1 MRYAIV
7 LWSVL
12 LWSGLAGAHEG
23 RPVYIKLT
31 QSAPLE
37 YSLQW
42 KTPPVMA
49 AGQEPTVRLQASGCE
64 RQTGDFRRRLTGTH
78 QYLCENPAPVLTVE
92 LQYPK
97 DNPALSTLIV
107 FERLSGEQRQHFS
120 GPETLQITL
129 PTTVSA
135 SEVIGQYIVAGAEH
149 ILIGYDHLLFVL
161 CLLVIAG
168 STRRLLLTITGFT
181 LAHSVTLAL
190 ASLQILQLPIAFV
203 EMLIALSIVIL
214 AAEII
219 KNKQHTFAWRY
230 PVATATAFG
239 LLHGLGFA
247 SVLGEFGLPQQMKLT
262 ALVFFNVGIEAGQIL
277 FILACLFL
285 KSMLLKSLRLKALP
299 LTPGLQLPQRIQR
312 HATAIPIS
320 ISALGIYLV
329 GCTSA
334 YWLIERSAA
343 IYF

>member
-1 MRYAIV
+1 MKYTVV
-7 LWSVL
+7 LMLSL
-12 LWSGLAGAHEG
+12 LWSGMTSAHEG
-23 RPVYIKLT
+23 RPVYVKLT
-31 QSAPLE
+31 QTAPLE

-49 AGQEPTVRLQASGCE
+49 AGQEPSVLLKTRDCSRTA
-64 RQTGDFRRRLTGTH
+64 GDTRPRLTGTH
-78 QYLCENPAPVLTVE
+78 QYHCQKSAEALTLE

-97 DNPALSTLIV
+97 DNPALSTLVV
-107 FERLSGEQRQHFS
+107 FERLSGEQSQHFS
-120 GPETLQITL
+120 GPEALQITL
-129 PTTVSA
+129 PATIS
-135 SEVIGQYIVAGAEH
+135 IGALAWQYISAGAEH

-161 CLLVIAG
+161 CLVVIAG

-190 ASLQILQLPIAFV
+190 ASFQVLRLPITFV
-203 EMLIALSIVIL
+203 EMLIALSIVVL

-219 KNKQHTFAWRY
+219 KNKRHTLAWRY

-262 ALVFFNVGIEAGQIL
+262 ALVFFNLGIEAGQIL
-277 FILACLFL
+277 FILACL
-285 KSMLLKSLRLKALP
+285 SLKALLLKLPRRLEQFTTSLP
-299 LTPGLQLPQRIQR
+299 LP
-312 HATAIPIS
+312 AS
-320 ISALGIYLV
+320 NLGIYLV
-329 GCTSA
+329 GIISS

>member
-1 MRYAIV
+1 MRYA
-7 LWSVL
+7 L
-12 LWSGLAGAHEG
+12 LLLTTLLCSGLTWAHEG
-23 RPVYIKLT
+23 RPVYVKLT
-31 QSAPLE
+31 QTTALE

-49 AGQEPTVRLQASGCE
+49 AGQEPRVDLRASGCE
-64 RQTGDFRRRLTGTH
+64 RSAGDTRRRLTGTH
-78 QYLCENPAPVLTVE
+78 QYLCQKPADALMIE
-92 LQYPK
+92 LQYPE

-107 FERLSGEQRQHFS
+107 FERLNGEQSQHFS
-120 GPETLQITL
+120 GPETLKINL
-129 PTTVSA
+129 PTTTTITSVM
-135 SEVIGQYIVAGAEH
+135 GQYIFAGAEH

-168 STRRLLLTITGFT
+168 SPRRLLLTITGFT
-181 LAHSVTLAL
+181 LAHSLTLAL
-190 ASLQILQLPIAFV
+190 ASFQILRLPIAFV
-203 EMLIALSIVIL
+203 ETLIALSIVIL

-219 KNKQHTFAWRY
+219 KNKCHTLAWRY

-277 FILACLFL
+277 FILACLSL
-285 KSMLLKSLRLKALP
+285 KAMLSWLRLL
-299 LTPGLQLPQRIQR
+299 LPQRVQQSVT
-312 HATAIPIS
+312 TAPIS

-329 GCTSA
+329 GITSA
-334 YWLIERSAA
+334 YWLTERSVAL
-343 IYF
+343 YM